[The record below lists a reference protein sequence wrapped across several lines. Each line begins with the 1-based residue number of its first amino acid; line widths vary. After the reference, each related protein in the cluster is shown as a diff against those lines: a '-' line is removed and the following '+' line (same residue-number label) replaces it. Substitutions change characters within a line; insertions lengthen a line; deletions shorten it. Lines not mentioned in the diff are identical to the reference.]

1 MKLTK
6 IDEVCNS
13 VMIHFLSDD
22 FALFSARNFA
32 TVATWRNEFSSLLG
46 NVLI

>member
-1 MKLTK
+1 MKLIK

-13 VMIHFLSDD
+13 VMIHLLSDD

-32 TVATWRNEFSSLLG
+32 TVATWRNEFSSLLS

>member
-22 FALFSARNFA
+22 FALFSARKFA
-32 TVATWRNEFSSLLG
+32 SVATWRNEFSSLLS

>member
-6 IDEVCNS
+6 IHEVCNS

-32 TVATWRNEFSSLLG
+32 SVATWRNEFSSLVS